1 MGIDLC
7 RPIRILSVDDH
18 PIVRDGINFAI
29 QIRPD
34 MVVVAEASNG
44 QHAVE
49 LFRELRPDVTL
60 MDLQMPLMNG
70 IDATF
75 ELMRAAPSA
84 RILILSTY
92 SGDIQVIDLSRG
104 HSGRARPGDGSR
116 RLSAERNASN
126 RTGASHSFRPQ
137 GKAVDPTGDCGRDGR
152 ALYQRQAFTERL
164 RY

>member
-1 MGIDLC
+1 LSRADRLRPTTFPADVVDGETPRSASKHYFRGYEEVSPWLYSKAGIGNDLC

-70 IDATF
+70 IEATF
-75 ELMRAAPSA
+75 EIMRAAPSA
-84 RILILSTY
+84 RILILST
-92 SGDIQVIDLSRG
+92 
-104 HSGRARPGDGSR
+104 HSGYRPIPG
-116 RLSAERNASN
+116 
-126 RTGASHSFRPQ
+126 TFRP
-137 GKAVDPTGDCGRDGR
+137 R
-152 ALYQRQAFTERL
+152 APWRWEPSAIC
-164 RY
+164 